1 MSKLPSIII
10 TETWLDEYVVLPKF
24 LSSCYSVI
32 RKDMNKHGDGVIL
45 LIDTNIGAPEI
56 TNTNVNIE
64 HAWCSFNV
72 GDDSYLL
79 GAIYRPPNND
89 ETYLS
94 NVSPKLFLKCV

>member
-32 RKDMNKHGDGVIL
+32 RKDRNKHGGGVIL